1 MSNKCGYFDVGH
13 RDRASD
19 LYNLINLYVSVFYE
33 KVSQKFQTF
42 FLRYELNFEKFK
54 ERLARILG

>member
-19 LYNLINLYVSVFYE
+19 LYNLINLYVSVLRKSLT
-33 KVSQKFQTF
+33 KVSNSF

>member
-19 LYNLINLYVSVFYE
+19 LYNLINLYVSVF
-33 KVSQKFQTF
+33 
-42 FLRYELNFEKFK
+42 
-54 ERLARILG
+54 